1 MTPPCHLLHGCPF
14 SWQTRAFSTLFHVW
28 ESIHISGTK
37 KYLEANFLPCLAG
50 PWAAVWCGV
59 AVGKAYVP
67 VGAFLLP
74 SAAGSISRARGMTP
88 CLAEAGRA
96 GGPRPV
102 PEQAG
107 LCAARLKG
115 ALWLLWARRAP
126 RLPHRTLFVGVTWG
140 WGGGEARA
148 RGVPGGLQALRHPQ
162 PHLQPYVSIEGLI
175 NSLGGLSNTHLA
187 KTLLITC
194 KCVKSR
200 RCEGF
205 VPTSAA
211 WFRVKPPSAAAVS
224 FGCRDSAVNKCFGSL
239 ARKPKY

>member
-1 MTPPCHLLHGCPF
+1 MTPTMPPSPRLPLFLADAGIFHDISSLGEHPHLWDKETPGGKLSALP
-14 SWQTRAFSTLFHVW
+14 
-28 ESIHISGTK
+28 SG
-37 KYLEANFLPCLAG
+37 
-50 PWAAVWCGV
+50 

-88 CLAEAGRA
+88 CLVEAGRA
-96 GGPRPV
+96 GGPRPA

-107 LCAARLKG
+107 LCAGQLKG

-126 RLPHRTLFVGVTWG
+126 RLLHRTLFVGVTWG
-140 WGGGEARA
+140 WGRGEARA
-148 RGVPGGLQALRHPQ
+148 GGVPGGLQALRHPQ
-162 PHLQPYVSIEGLI
+162 PHPQPYVSIAGLR
-175 NSLGGLSNTHLA
+175 NGLGGLSNTHLA
-187 KTLLITC
+187 KSLLITC

-211 WFRVKPPSAAAVS
+211 WFHVKPPSAAAVS
-224 FGCRDSAVNKCFGSL
+224 FGCRGDAVNKCFGSL